1 MLEAGTVGTGPDK
14 TFGPVLL
21 METKVVDKLLLDL
34 EGFATFL
41 TLVPG
46 AGTTK
51 HEGDTQQP
59 QCSYKEKILYYIQL
73 LAERSK

>member
-1 MLEAGTVGTGPDK
+1 
-14 TFGPVLL
+14 
-21 METKVVDKLLLDL
+21 METEVVDKLLLDL

-51 HEGDTQQP
+51 HEGDT
-59 QCSYKEKILYYIQL
+59 
-73 LAERSK
+73 